1 MKPSAR
7 RHRPALSR
15 ERSSLRSSET
25 ATSDGEARRSSLPS
39 EPGKLRPASPKRQR
53 RDGGRKAEDAKAA
66 ALTPEGYEK
75 ARRLLMKRDP
85 ILAAAITRVGPCGMA
100 DRQRKDH
107 LSALIGA
114 IVSQQLST
122 KAAATIFGRF
132 VALFPDGHI
141 RDAAAIAG
149 QSDAALRAVGLSG
162 QKVGYLRDLSARIA
176 DGRLQLNE
184 LDALPDEDVIERLTA
199 VKGFGRWTAEMFLMF
214 RLHRPDVLPAGD
226 LGIVNAIQ
234 RLYRLRKR
242 PDARRILKI
251 GEAWRPYRSVASWYL
266 WQSLKFEVST
276 LRNPS
281 VES

>member
-1 MKPSAR
+1 
-7 RHRPALSR
+7 
-15 ERSSLRSSET
+15 
-25 ATSDGEARRSSLPS
+25 
-39 EPGKLRPASPKRQR
+39 
-53 RDGGRKAEDAKAA
+53 
-66 ALTPEGYEK
+66 
-75 ARRLLMKRDP
+75 MKRDP
-85 ILAAAITRVGPCGMA
+85 ILAAAITRIGPCRMA

-141 RDAAAIAG
+141 RDAEAIAG
-149 QSDAALRAVGLSG
+149 LSDAALRAVGLSG

-176 DGRLQLNE
+176 DGRLQLDE

-266 WQSLKFEVST
+266 WQSLKFEVSS
-276 LRNPS
+276 LR
-281 VES
+281 

>member
-1 MKPSAR
+1 MPSAV
-7 RHRPALSR
+7 
-15 ERSSLRSSET
+15 
-25 ATSDGEARRSSLPS
+25 
-39 EPGKLRPASPKRQR
+39 AS
-53 RDGGRKAEDAKAA
+53 A

-75 ARRLLMKRDP
+75 ARRALMRRDP
-85 ILAAAITRVGPCGMA
+85 ILAAAIKRIGACGMA

-107 LSALIGA
+107 LSALVGA

-132 VALFPDGHI
+132 VALFPENHI
-141 RDAAAIAG
+141 PDAAAIAS

-162 QKVGYLRDLSARIA
+162 PKVGYLRDLSARIA
-176 DGRLQLNE
+176 DGRLNLDE
-184 LDALPDEDVIERLTA
+184 LDALPDEAVIERLTA

-242 PDARRILKI
+242 PDAKRVLKI
-251 GEAWRPYRSVASWYL
+251 GEAWKPYRSVASWYL
-266 WQSLKFEVST
+266 WQT
-276 LRNPS
+276 LRNEPLS
-281 VES
+281 RAADTPRQSPRKSRAR